1 MNNTYKSLFVDSKL
15 KSYQHDLLGIYNWR
29 RPGNLTDYFE
39 ILYKLKEL
47 NEDYSILEFGVH
59 QGRSLIASA
68 LFLKSLNQN
77 PLIYGYDSWEG
88 FPKDSYHHFDGD
100 LGWDYLL
107 EKGSI
112 DNEFLKEKALWDKY
126 TLISKGSGFKK
137 LDASNIS
144 SSGDFSNTSLEII
157 KNKAKELDLENIRY
171 IQGDLRIS
179 LKNKKNLPNK
189 RIGAILI
196 DCDLYLAYKSIL
208 NTFWPIIDSKT
219 SIYLDEYF
227 SFKFPGARIAT
238 DEFLDTLEKDSYK
251 LYKVSNNGD
260 FERYV
265 LKKIKINI

>member
-1 MNNTYKSLFVDSKL
+1 MKHIYKSLLVDSKL
-15 KSYQHDLLGIYNWR
+15 KSYQYDLLGIYNWR
-29 RPGNLTDYFE
+29 KPGNLTDYFE
-39 ILYKLKEL
+39 ILFELQEL
-47 NEDYSILEFGVH
+47 NKDYSIVEFGVH
-59 QGRSLIASA
+59 KGRSLLASS

-88 FPKDSYHHFDGD
+88 FPKDSYHQFDGD

-107 EKGSI
+107 KNGSI

-126 TLISKGSGFKK
+126 TLISKGNEFKK

-144 SSGDFSNTSLEII
+144 SSGDFSNTSLEVI
-157 KNKAKELDLENIRY
+157 KKKAKELNLDNIRY
-171 IQGDLRIS
+171 VQGDLRKT
-179 LKNKKNLPNK
+179 LKNKENLPKN
-189 RIGAILI
+189 RIGAILV

-208 NTFWPIIDSKT
+208 NTFWPIIDNET
-219 SIYLDEYF
+219 CIYLDEYF

-238 DEFLDTLEKDSYK
+238 DQFLDTLEKDSYK

-265 LKKIKINI
+265 LKKITKNI